1 MLFAVR
7 ELIGER
13 LQFSLQAQEFSVLPG
28 QILLHLV
35 NLCKTNV
42 QSECVE
48 NSPENCLKPDRKAL
62 VKHISPQTP
71 LSDADAAIQD
81 EICSLRSDM
90 RTKQWK
96 FQIIPSVIPDLRQIK
111 LANSLN

>member
-7 ELIGER
+7 KLIGER

-35 NLCKTNV
+35 NLCKTNT

-48 NSPENCLKPDRKAL
+48 NFPENCFKPDRKAL
-62 VKHISPQTP
+62 VKHISPKTP
-71 LSDADAAIQD
+71 PLDANAAIQD

-90 RTKQWK
+90 RTISGNFELYQ
-96 FQIIPSVIPDLRQIK
+96 V
-111 LANSLN
+111 